1 MAISNRE
8 RVGRGLEQL
17 AKGLEPF
24 VDMWM
29 GMAMP
34 GKDWL
39 AALEARDNQKG
50 GANRTY
56 SKSDSRFLL
65 RVITEEWRVFKDR
78 LTRVESS
85 YASELRDVGNKWGHN
100 EPFPWDDTYR
110 ALDTMER
117 LLQAVGAVDEADVV
131 RKLRQE
137 HQRSQYDQETKK
149 AASSISLPQVGSD
162 GIKPWRE
169 IVTPHPDVAGGQME
183 AAEFAADLY
192 TVSIGE
198 STSPEYADPVQFFR
212 RTFLTE
218 GLQDLLKK
226 AVARVS
232 GDMNATP
239 VWNLQTNFG
248 GGKTHSMLALWH
260 LFSGTNLA
268 AFPQEVADLLAG
280 QDTTII
286 GAKVKRA
293 ALVGNHFS
301 ARTGKTHDGIHVN
314 TVWGELAWQLGGAE
328 GYRLIQ
334 EADESG
340 TNPADAFRQVLSD
353 NAPCLIL
360 IDEWVAYARELYGR
374 DDLPGGTFDT
384 QFTFAQTLT
393 EYAKTT
399 PGALLVVSIPASSE
413 KEAEDGI
420 MGSAMEV
427 GAANGLAALDR
438 LQRVIRRVASQWLP
452 ARPHEA
458 FEIVRRRLFE
468 EPDAQAKAEIG
479 AVAKAFWKFYNN
491 HKGEFPPEF
500 SEVAYEKRI
509 AVAYPIHPELFDRL
523 YEDWSTLD
531 RFQRTRG
538 VLRLMS
544 MVIHKLWHSPDASP
558 LIMPGSVPL
567 DDQAIVSELSQYLE
581 DNWKAI
587 ISVDVDGV
595 DATPMAI
602 DKERSIFGKR
612 QLTRRLARTVFFGA
626 TPTLKHSHQGIERQ
640 YIWAGVAIPGDQPGN
655 FGSALQ
661 QLSERSTYLYAD
673 GARFWYDTHP
683 SVGRTAKDYA
693 ERLEVED
700 VWLELEKRLKAKE
713 QKSTGTGDFAEVRV
727 TDSSSEVAD
736 DGYARLVIVHP
747 SHWHAKNDQGSS
759 ALTFA
764 RNVLETKGTKQRINR
779 NMLVFLAA
787 DSKRLDELQHAVRDY
802 LAWCHIADRKEELG
816 LSLQQSRQVDAR
828 LGSANQAVELRILET
843 YIWALVPDW
852 KRVSGQVA
860 GGSLDWQIE
869 KADGAKPRLA
879 ERVSAKLNNIGALTT
894 VLGAPN
900 IRRNLDNELATTW
913 QDGHVRV
920 GDLWSY
926 YCRYPYLQRVRDR
939 VVFDD
944 AIRVGLDELDWE
956 KTGFALADGHDGTEY
971 QGLALG
977 GSHATFG
984 QITDDTL
991 VVRPDVAIAQWQAE
1005 QERKAQEEAKKAAAA
1020 GAAGST
1026 GSAGGTV
1033 AANGG
1038 ATLSAGQ
1045 LPGGE
1050 TERAAPKNV
1059 RYFGSASLDPETYQR
1074 SFNRLAENIIAHLAS
1089 VDGAELEIAVEISA
1103 RAKDGFPEHK
1113 VRTVSE
1119 NSRTLKLDTFGFENQ

>member
-29 GMAMP
+29 GLAN
-34 GKDWL
+34 GQDWL

-50 GANRTY
+50 GTNRTY
-56 SKSDSRFLL
+56 SKSDPRFLL
-65 RVITEEWRVFKDR
+65 RVMTEEWRVFKDR

-110 ALDTMER
+110 ALDTMDR

-169 IVTPHPDVAGGQME
+169 IVTPHADVAGGQME

-218 GLQDLLKK
+218 GLKDLLKK
-226 AVARVS
+226 AVARAS

-239 VWNLQTNFG
+239 VWNLQTSFG

-260 LFSGTNLA
+260 LFSGTKLA
-268 AFPQEVADLLAG
+268 AFPQEVADLLAE

-301 ARTGKTHDGIHVN
+301 ARSGKVHDGTHVN
-314 TVWGELAWQLGGAE
+314 TVWGELAWQLGGIE
-328 GYRLIQ
+328 GYRLVQ
-334 EADESG
+334 DADESG
-340 TNPADAFRQVLSD
+340 TNPADAFKQVLVANS
-353 NAPCLIL
+353 PCLIL
-360 IDEWVAYARELYGR
+360 IDEWVAYARELFGR

-393 EYAKTT
+393 EHVKTT

-438 LQRVIRRVASQWLP
+438 LQRVIRRVAAQWLP

-468 EPDAQAKAEIG
+468 ESDAQAKAEIA

-509 AVAYPIHPELFDRL
+509 AAAYPIHPELFDRL

-544 MVIHKLWHSPDASP
+544 MVIYTLWHSTDAGP
-558 LIMPGSVPL
+558 LIMPGSIPL

-587 ISVDVDGV
+587 ISTDVDGL
-595 DATPMAI
+595 DSTPMAV
-602 DKERSIFGKR
+602 DKERHIFGKR

-626 TPTLKHSHQGIERQ
+626 TPTLKHSHKGLERQ

-673 GARFWYDTHP
+673 AARYWYDTHP

-693 ERLEVED
+693 ERLAVED
-700 VWLELEKRLKAKE
+700 VWLEIEKRLKAKE
-713 QKSTGTGDFAEVRV
+713 LKAKGNFAAVHI
-727 TDSSSEVAD
+727 TDTSSEVPD
-736 DGYARLVIVHP
+736 DDYARLVIIHP
-747 SHWHAKNDQGSS
+747 SQWHTKNDQGSS

-764 RNVLETKGTKQRINR
+764 QNVLETKGSKQRIDR

-787 DSKRLDELQHAVRDY
+787 DKKRLDELLLAVRDF
-802 LAWCHIADRKEELG
+802 LAWRYIAERKEELG
-816 LSLQQSRQVDAR
+816 LSMQQSGQVDAR
-828 LGSANQAVELRILET
+828 LESANQAVELRILET

-852 KRVSGQVA
+852 NRVGGQVA
-860 GGSLDWQIE
+860 GGSLGWQIE

-879 ERVSAKLNNIGALTT
+879 DRVTAKLNTIGALTT

-900 IRRNLDNELATTW
+900 IRRNLDNELASTW
-913 QDGHVRV
+913 QGGHVRV

-939 VVFDD
+939 AVFEA
-944 AIRVGLDELDWE
+944 AIRAGLDEMDWE
-956 KTGFALADGHDGTEY
+956 KTGFALADSHDGTEY
-971 QGLALG
+971 QDLLLG
-977 GSHATFG
+977 GDHAGFG

-991 VVRPDVAIAQWQAE
+991 VVRPDVAIAQRQAE
-1005 QERKAQEEAKKAAAA
+1005 QERKAQEEAKKAAAS
-1020 GAAGST
+1020 GAAT
-1026 GSAGGTV
+1026 GTGTV
-1033 AANGG
+1033 SATVTANGG
-1038 ATLSAGQ
+1038 SASATGQ
-1045 LPGGE
+1045 PSSGE
-1050 TERAAPKNV
+1050 PEPAAPKNV

-1074 SFNRLAENIIAHLAS
+1074 SFNRLAENVIAHLAS
-1089 VDGAELEIAVEISA
+1089 VDGVELTIEVEI
-1103 RAKDGFPEHK
+1103 RAEVKEGFSEQK

-1119 NSRTLKLDTFGFENQ
+1119 NSRTLKLDTFGFADQ